1 MKIWL
6 NDLKEGDIFYYI
18 MLHHIYK
25 CKHLGNANNINFRMP
40 RIKYEIIDED
50 ITILKDILGPEHEA
64 FVNQY
69 VYNDYESAVE
79 ALREKLQQDL
89 DITIK
94 SIVMHKQELD
104 DLEKEEKRIK
114 ELIKKYAKQNLEKDI
129 TES

>member
-6 NDLKEGDIFYYI
+6 NDLKEGDIFYHI

-25 CKHLGNANNINFRMP
+25 CKHLGDAGNINFRMP

-69 VYNDYESAVE
+69 VYDDYESAVE